1 MNVDEKKKFLKEY
14 ADSLKS
20 LTLDELKAKEQEVI
34 AEAEKTDEEVKNTE
48 FELPKENYKSVAEA
62 IRMILDKET
71 VQWQY
76 TLGLVAMYDF
86 WNPAVRPK
94 TVVYPMLDGTLRT
107 LGNQQFKGYTEWA
120 AVVAINKYFEPLRAK
135 YVETSEKVYDVAAKH
150 NAIMDQMN
158 LLDPKAAPG
167 ALVNEDDIKEA

>member
-34 AEAEKTDEEVKNTE
+34 AEAEKIDEEVKNTE

-94 TVVYPMLDGTLRT
+94 TVVYPMLDGTLRA
-107 LGNQQFKGYTEWA
+107 LGDATFTGYEEWA
-120 AVVAINKYFEPLRAK
+120 SVVAINKYFEPLHNE
-135 YVETSEKVYDVAAKH
+135 YVNATDKTYFIASKHQAVMQAMDAIKNPNAETESK
-150 NAIMDQMN
+150 Q
-158 LLDPKAAPG
+158 
-167 ALVNEDDIKEA
+167 